1 MRQEQVALA
10 IERSHSQRRA
20 CELMRI
26 SRTVLGYRP
35 TGPVR
40 TIDVAGSIRS
50 NRVIEVLARLVS
62 ARGAPRYMRS
72 DNGPEFVS
80 HAILKWIEDSNIQTA
95 LNDPGKPWQNGTDES
110 FNGRLRDVGQVK
122 ARFSRV
128 HRLRNRPAVSA
139 PRVAGSHDRNVPS
152 P

>member
-1 MRQEQVALA
+1 
-10 IERSHSQRRA
+10 
-20 CELMRI
+20 
-26 SRTVLGYRP
+26 
-35 TGPVR
+35 
-40 TIDVAGSIRS
+40 
-50 NRVIEVLARLVS
+50 VLARLVS

-110 FNGRLRDVGQVK
+110 FNGRLRDVSQVK

-128 HRLRNRPAVSA
+128 HQLRNPPAVSA
-139 PRVAGSHDRNVPS
+139 PRVAGSHDRHVPS